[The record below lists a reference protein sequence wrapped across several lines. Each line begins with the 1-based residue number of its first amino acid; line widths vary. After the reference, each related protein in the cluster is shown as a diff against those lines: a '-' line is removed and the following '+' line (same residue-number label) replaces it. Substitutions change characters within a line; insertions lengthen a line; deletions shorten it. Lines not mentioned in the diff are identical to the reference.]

1 MAGENEVAQ
10 GNTEATTGDTQTVD
24 TTGAGGN
31 TLLTTEGKQGE
42 GTTTQDAAAGDGKVE
57 GDGKASDKVADT
69 NADGKP
75 IEYTAFDLPEGITL
89 DEAALGKFTPI
100 AQELKLDQIQAQK
113 LVSVYAEMQAE
124 SGKAFADQVA
134 KWGEDARNDAEIGGA
149 KFIENVGTAI
159 TGLKA
164 FGSPELTT
172 LLNETGLG
180 NHPEMLR
187 FCHRVGLALQED
199 KTLAPGSASGAKVSP
214 AAKLFDHPTSQT

>member
-1 MAGENEVAQ
+1 MAGEGEGVQ
-10 GNTEATTGDTQTVD
+10 EPTVTPVATTPPVETPPVGQTMLGGDGTQQGEPPKD
-24 TTGAGGN
+24 AGQGD
-31 TLLTTEGKQGE
+31 GKQGSGE
-42 GTTTQDAAAGDGKVE
+42 GEGKPPAAAGAE
-57 GDGKASDKVADT
+57 T
-69 NADGKP
+69 P

-89 DEAALGKFTPI
+89 DEAALGKFTPL
-100 AQELKLDQIQAQK
+100 AQELKLDQAQAQK

-124 SGKAFADQVA
+124 NGKAFADQVA
-134 KWGEDARNDAEIGGA
+134 QWGEDARNDAEIGGA
-149 KFIENVGTAI
+149 KFTENVGTAI

-199 KTLAPGSASGAKVSP
+199 KTLAPGSASGAQVSP
-214 AAKLFDHPTSQT
+214 AAKLFDHPTSQK